1 MQRRTFITLIGAA
14 AAWPRRQQS
23 PTRLSG
29 FPNEDRPAKYAP
41 MIAAPGERLTLV
53 GSVEGQNVATEFC
66 WEEGKYDR
74 DALPS
79 PRLGGGWRA
88 HRLTEPTLQTRI
100 ARSASTSPEF

>member
-1 MQRRTFITLIGAA
+1 
-14 AAWPRRQQS
+14 
-23 PTRLSG
+23 
-29 FPNEDRPAKYAP
+29 

-88 HRLTEPTLQTRI
+88 HRLRNQLYRRVSPGRHLHRPNSEGRNACPPTKLDLLIKLKTAKTLGLNVPATLLALADDVI
-100 ARSASTSPEF
+100 G